1 MIIYSSYRST
11 LIQEEIDRLLKERS
25 DLETLHKELNGM
37 TTQEIWFDELK
48 LFEKVYG
55 KLMASQNAKK

>member
-1 MIIYSSYRST
+1 
-11 LIQEEIDRLLKERS
+11 
-25 DLETLHKELNGM
+25 M

-55 KLMASQNAKK
+55 KLMASQNTKK